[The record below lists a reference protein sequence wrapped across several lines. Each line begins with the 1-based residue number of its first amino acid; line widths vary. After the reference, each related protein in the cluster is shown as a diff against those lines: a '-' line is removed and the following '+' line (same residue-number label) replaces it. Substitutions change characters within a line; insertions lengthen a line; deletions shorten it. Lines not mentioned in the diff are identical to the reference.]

1 MGEILSTLF
10 GAQGGDLGGI
20 LPPPGSS
27 PGFAGGHFGGD
38 PRSMALDIANADIAD
53 VNPVQGMGDAIP
65 EEVVKGFK
73 PKKRSIL
80 GVIGDAILLNQGHK
94 GPFFADRVK
103 AKNTRRA
110 YESFTNNPME
120 TVRRLS
126 TFDQEAASKLYDKVI
141 DNQRLD
147 RTQDRQDAIQELK
160 FQSMVGSMMGAATPE
175 TYKAFRNR
183 AKTMGDRLGF
193 DTSYL
198 PEEYDQTAIDQL
210 RYGAMTVDQQYD
222 NTRADAEA
230 QSRGQY
236 RTERLEDFDAQRAG
250 TEAYRNRRAG
260 EIERHNRVQ
269 EQKKPVGSKSVG
281 EKGEKVDREIPG
293 VGKVR
298 YNEDKTRAIVLAE
311 DGQKMH
317 LERQPDGKWKRV
329 K

>member
-1 MGEILSTLF
+1 MGEIVSTLF

-103 AKNTRRA
+103 GKNTRRA
-110 YESFTNNPME
+110 YEGFTHDPME

-126 TFDQEAASKLYDKVI
+126 TFDQEAASKLYDKII
-141 DNQRLD
+141 DNQRMD
-147 RTQDRQDAIQELK
+147 RVQNRQDAIQELK
-160 FQSMVGSMMGAATPE
+160 FQEMVASMMGASNPSN
-175 TYKAFRNR
+175 YKAFLNR
-183 AKTMGDRLGF
+183 AKTMGNRLGY
-193 DTSYL
+193 DMSYL
-198 PEEYDQTAIDQL
+198 PEEYNEDAINQL
-210 RYGAMTVDQQYD
+210 RYGAMTVDQQFD
-222 NTRADAEA
+222 NQRQDANAE
-230 QSRGQY
+230 SLIGY
-236 RTERLEDFDAQRAG
+236 RNERLEDFDAQRAG
-250 TEAYRNRRAG
+250 TEAYRGRRAG
-260 EIERHNRVQ
+260 EIERHNRVM
-269 EQKKPVGSKSVG
+269 EAKPVGGKKSGG
-281 EKGEKVDREIPG
+281 ESGKEGREIPG
-293 VGKVR
+293 IGKVR
-298 YNEDKTRAIVLAE
+298 YNEDKTRAIVITD
-311 DGQKMH
+311 DGQRMQ
-317 LERQPDGKWKRV
+317 LQRQPDGKWKRF